1 MRRRA
6 SWRRSPTHVITAI
19 LQRTPAA
26 DGTSPQAFVRRNQP
40 AREGTKRAGH
50 ALRSVVRPTSYL
62 LKKLVLPLPIKGGG
76 LLRTVDDARAYVLA
90 LPSPIQPEWE
100 LAWTLISKEADIP
113 AVTRQVLIA
122 LLLADQLD
130 LKVLARMIGAR
141 RR

>member
-1 MRRRA
+1 M
-6 SWRRSPTHVITAI
+6 PY
-19 LQRTPAA
+19 Q
-26 DGTSPQAFVRRNQP
+26 G
-40 AREGTKRAGH
+40 
-50 ALRSVVRPTSYL
+50 VVRPTSYL
-62 LKKLVLPLPIKGGG
+62 LKKLVLPLPIKGGS

-90 LPSPIQPEWE
+90 LPSPVQSEWE
-100 LAWTLISKEADIP
+100 LAWTLISQEADIP

>member
-1 MRRRA
+1 M
-6 SWRRSPTHVITAI
+6 
-19 LQRTPAA
+19 
-26 DGTSPQAFVRRNQP
+26 
-40 AREGTKRAGH
+40 
-50 ALRSVVRPTSYL
+50 VRPTRYL
-62 LKKLVLPLPIKGGG
+62 LNKLVLPLPIKGGG

-90 LPSPIQPEWE
+90 LPSPAQPEWE

>member
-1 MRRRA
+1 MGPSFLPPAHA
-6 SWRRSPTHVITAI
+6 SGGWNVTASLI
-19 LQRTPAA
+19 
-26 DGTSPQAFVRRNQP
+26 VHRNQP
-40 AREGTKRAGH
+40 ARVGTKRAGH

-90 LPSPIQPEWE
+90 LPSPVQPEWE
-100 LAWTLISKEADIP
+100 LAWTLISREADIP

>member
-1 MRRRA
+1 M
-6 SWRRSPTHVITAI
+6 
-19 LQRTPAA
+19 
-26 DGTSPQAFVRRNQP
+26 
-40 AREGTKRAGH
+40 
-50 ALRSVVRPTSYL
+50 VRPTRYL
-62 LKKLVLPLPIKGGG
+62 LNKLVLPLPIKGGG
-76 LLRTVDDARAYVLA
+76 VLRTVDDARAYVLA
-90 LPSPIQPEWE
+90 LPPPVQPEWE

>member
-1 MRRRA
+1 M
-6 SWRRSPTHVITAI
+6 PYE
-19 LQRTPAA
+19 
-26 DGTSPQAFVRRNQP
+26 D
-40 AREGTKRAGH
+40 
-50 ALRSVVRPTSYL
+50 VVRPMSYL

-76 LLRTVDDARAYVLA
+76 LLRTVDDARPV
-90 LPSPIQPEWE
+90 QPEWE